1 MAHFYLSCGDK
12 LGLRFNSISCLNIDI
27 LPHQLVYV
35 SSTQVSP
42 ISAALCA
49 SRPHPVLG
57 LLDFSTLQQLGGD
70 AWHSGYLWCWLQC
83 NFYITCDWLA
93 AGTNLLVNIFD
104 LHLDITHP
112 YSFCDDHIMV
122 SINECLYCYI
132 SGFSVQCCFLPGKS
146 RYPNDE
152 GWAERQEVG
161 WKKAEREYSRRH
173 TSLWAWDVL
182 SKCLLGVQ
190 RVLSK
195 GLESLEW
202 STKCYCC
209 IAIALAHIANLF
221 HSNLLFTGETRV
233 WAFLSCTALQPALGR
248 IVSLFPWGSPQIC
261 TFLADL
267 PKGIRVTRHT
277 PELDMFG
284 I

>member
-161 WKKAEREYSRRH
+161 WKKAESENILGD
-173 TSLWAWDVL
+173 TLL
-182 SKCLLGVQ
+182 SEPGTCLA
-190 RVLSK
+190 SAF
-195 GLESLEW
+195 LESKESCQRAW
-202 STKCYCC
+202 SPLNG
-209 IAIALAHIANLF
+209 AQ
-221 HSNLLFTGETRV
+221 SV
-233 WAFLSCTALQPALGR
+233 
-248 IVSLFPWGSPQIC
+248 IV
-261 TFLADL
+261 
-267 PKGIRVTRHT
+267 V
-277 PELDMFG
+277 
-284 I
+284 